1 GPCNRERIEARRNAW
16 DEGAWV
22 REAAVA
28 HAEKK
33 AQRKADMAQSA

>member
-1 GPCNRERIEARRNAW
+1 KGNGPCNRERIKTRKNAI

-28 HAEKK
+28 YAEKQK
-33 AQRKADMAQSA
+33 QRAQAA